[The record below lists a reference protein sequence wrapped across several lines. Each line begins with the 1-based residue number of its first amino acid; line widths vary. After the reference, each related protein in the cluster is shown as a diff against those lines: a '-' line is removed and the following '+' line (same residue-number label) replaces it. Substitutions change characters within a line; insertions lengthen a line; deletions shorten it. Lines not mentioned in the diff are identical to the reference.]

1 MAAIQ
6 NRFLAELGLIS
17 LYRSPSDVKVLILQ
31 RFVRF
36 FAFGGSTIVLVLYLH
51 ALSIPDARIGLF
63 MSLSLVGDLVSFA
76 LALLADGLGRKLV
89 LTLGALLM
97 ALSGAVLAS
106 SGNYWILVAAAIF
119 GVVSPKYGISCLVDG
134 ETH

>member
-6 NRFLAELGLIS
+6 NRFLAELGLVS
-17 LYRSPSDVKVLILQ
+17 LYRSPSDVKILILQ

-36 FAFGGSTIVLVLYLH
+36 FAFGGSTIVLVLYLN

-76 LALLADGLGRKLV
+76 LALFADGLGRKLV
-89 LTLGALLM
+89 LAIGALLM
-97 ALSGAVLAS
+97 AMSGVVLAI
-106 SGNYWILVAAAIF
+106 SGNYWMLLAAAIF
-119 GVVSPKYGISCLVDG
+119 GVVSPKYG
-134 ETH
+134 